1 MEKPPETEEEIAE
14 EMRELGVD
22 NDATG
27 TPDLFMSGPVVKVV
41 AGVLV
46 ILLVLGLLVLVF

>member
-1 MEKPPETEEEIAE
+1 MEKPPGTEEEIAE

-27 TPDLFMSGPVVKVV
+27 SPDLFMSGPVVKVV

>member
-27 TPDLFMSGPVVKVV
+27 SPDVFMSGAVVKVV
-41 AGVLV
+41 AVVLV
-46 ILLVLGLLVLVF
+46 GLLVLGLLVLVF

>member
-27 TPDLFMSGPVVKVV
+27 TPDLFMSGPVIKVV

>member
-14 EMRELGVD
+14 EMKELGID

-27 TPDLFMSGPVVKVV
+27 SPDLFMSGPVVRVV
-41 AGVLV
+41 AVVLV
-46 ILLVLGLLVLVF
+46 VLLVLGLLVLVF

>member
-14 EMRELGVD
+14 EMKELGID

-27 TPDLFMSGPVVKVV
+27 TPDVLLSGQTVKVI
-41 AGVLV
+41 AGLLAVLM
-46 ILLVLGLLVLVF
+46 VLGLVLLVF

>member
-27 TPDLFMSGPVVKVV
+27 KPDLFMSGPVVKVV

>member
-27 TPDLFMSGPVVKVV
+27 NPDLFMSGPVVKVV

>member
-27 TPDLFMSGPVVKVV
+27 SPDLFMSGPVIKVV

>member
-14 EMRELGVD
+14 EMKELGID

-27 TPDLFMSGPVVKVV
+27 RPDVMLSGQLVKVI
-41 AGVLV
+41 AGLLAV
-46 ILLVLGLLVLVF
+46 LLVLGLVLLVF

>member
-14 EMRELGVD
+14 EMKELGID

-27 TPDLFMSGPVVKVV
+27 SPDLFMSGPVIRVV
-41 AGVLV
+41 AGILV

>member
-27 TPDLFMSGPVVKVV
+27 NPDLFMSGPVIKVV

>member
-27 TPDLFMSGPVVKVV
+27 EPDLFLSGQTVKAIAVLLALLMVFGLVVF
-41 AGVLV
+41 
-46 ILLVLGLLVLVF
+46 VF

>member
-27 TPDLFMSGPVVKVV
+27 SPDLFMSGPVVKVV

>member
-27 TPDLFMSGPVVKVV
+27 SPDLFMSGPVIRVV
-41 AGVLV
+41 AGILV

>member
-27 TPDLFMSGPVVKVV
+27 SPDVVMSGAVVKVV
-41 AGVLV
+41 AVVLV
-46 ILLVLGLLVLVF
+46 GLLLLGLLVLVF

>member
-27 TPDLFMSGPVVKVV
+27 DPDLFMSGPVIRVV
-41 AGVLV
+41 AGILV

>member
-14 EMRELGVD
+14 EMKELGID

-27 TPDLFMSGPVVKVV
+27 SPDVFMSGAVVRVV
-41 AGVLV
+41 AVVLV
-46 ILLVLGLLVLVF
+46 VLLVLGLLVLVF